1 MKKLLI
7 RLIGNYNWFRVTIL
21 IKTLFFTRQEKE
33 ENKKRQLF
41 YSQFVSPNDLCFDVG
56 ANIGNRITPILNLGA
71 KVVAIEPQKNCYG
84 YLRYKFGEKIEI
96 VTKGLGESESIK
108 DFYISDETTIS
119 SFSESWIDSVK
130 QSRFKN
136 SEWNKVEKIEMTTL
150 DILIEQYGVP
160 VFIKIDVEG
169 YELNVLKGLTKP
181 VKMISFEYTVPEQ
194 IDKAIDCITQINK
207 YNSNVEFNFS
217 ALENMTYSLPK
228 WLLIEDMIKYINSNK
243 FLETGFGDIYAQT
256 KIK

>member
-7 RLIGNYNWFRVTIL
+7 ALIGDYSWFRVTIL
-21 IKTLFFTRQEKE
+21 IKTLFFARQEKE

-41 YSQFVSPNDLCFDVG
+41 YSQFVSQNDLCFDVG

-71 KVVAIEPQKNCYG
+71 KVVAIEPQKNCYR

-96 VTKGLGESESIK
+96 VTNGLGESESIK
-108 DFYISDETTIS
+108 DFYISDESTIS
-119 SFSESWIDSVK
+119 SFSESWIDAVK

-136 SEWNKVEKIEMTTL
+136 SQWNKVEKIEMTTL

-194 IDKAIDCITQINK
+194 IDKAIDCITQIDK

-217 ALENMTYSLPK
+217 ALESMTFSLPK
-228 WLLIEDMIKYINSNK
+228 WLLIDDMIKYINSNN